1 MNMRPYDVRV
11 IPRKYINNFFIILKY
26 ICFIFKILFI
36 MKLIKYIILGI
47 IQGLTEPLPISSS
60 GHIFIIKHL
69 LNVNFINDL
78 NYEIILNAGSMA
90 SILII
95 YRRKLFSLI
104 KGFFMYLKSKDEVY
118 MNEFKYS
125 LYIII
130 GVFPV
135 CILGL
140 FLKDFI
146 ERTLSMSFSIVG
158 ISFIITGVF
167 LYLVRNKNNNRS
179 SIKLSDALYIGF
191 VQMIAL
197 IPGISRS
204 GSTLIAGL
212 YSGLSREDAFD
223 YSFMLY
229 IPISICTTLLGV
241 IELFNS
247 EIDVIPYVL
256 GFFISLIVSL
266 FTLKWFRNIVRQG
279 KLIYFS
285 VYCIIIGLFILIFM
299 V

>member
-1 MNMRPYDVRV
+1 
-11 IPRKYINNFFIILKY
+11 
-26 ICFIFKILFI
+26 
-36 MKLIKYIILGI
+36 MKLIKYIILGF

-60 GHIFIIKHL
+60 GHIFILKYL
-69 LNVNFINDL
+69 LNVSFTSDL
-78 NYEIILNAGSMA
+78 NYEIILNAGSMVA
-90 SILII
+90 ILII
-95 YRRKLFSLI
+95 YRKKLFDLI
-104 KGFFMYLKSKDEVY
+104 KGFFMYLKNKDEVY
-118 MNEFKYS
+118 RYEFNYS

-130 GVFPV
+130 GVLPV

-158 ISFIITGVF
+158 ISFIVTGIF

-212 YSGLSREDAFD
+212 YSGLSKEEAFD

-229 IPISICTTLLGV
+229 IPISVGTTLLGV
-241 IELFNS
+241 IDLVNS
-247 EIDVIPYVL
+247 KIDVIPYVL
-256 GFFISLIVSL
+256 GFFISLIVSM

-299 V
+299 I